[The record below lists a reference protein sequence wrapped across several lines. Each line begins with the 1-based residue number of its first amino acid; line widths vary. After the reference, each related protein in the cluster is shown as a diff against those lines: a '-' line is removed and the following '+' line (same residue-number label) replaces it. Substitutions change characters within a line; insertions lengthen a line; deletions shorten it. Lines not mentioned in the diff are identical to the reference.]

1 MSIIK
6 NLTTK
11 EVENIQIDESVSII
25 NYGESDERPLLPC
38 RGGGEFSATVNLRN
52 IEFDGRNGP
61 TAGTQV
67 VDEQNCLLKLTTI
80 NMSTEQLA
88 LAIPF
93 CRIYDSNGTEIQT
106 TVGAATIKNPKMGI
120 VPTRAYLKNIVT
132 FAKTVGG
139 TYKKITIYNPMNEG
153 GISFKA
159 VQKAEAEL
167 SLEMIAHYTLDDL
180 DGEMWEVTDVDSF
193 NLRPVT
199 AAQSEQNGTEQTP
212 QSGEET
218 TTTPT

>member
-1 MSIIK
+1 
-6 NLTTK
+6 
-11 EVENIQIDESVSII
+11 
-25 NYGESDERPLLPC
+25 
-38 RGGGEFSATVNLRN
+38 
-52 IEFDGRNGP
+52 
-61 TAGTQV
+61 
-67 VDEQNCLLKLTTI
+67 
-80 NMSTEQLA
+80 
-88 LAIPF
+88 
-93 CRIYDSNGTEIQT
+93 
-106 TVGAATIKNPKMGI
+106 
-120 VPTRAYLKNIVT
+120 
-132 FAKTVGG
+132 
-139 TYKKITIYNPMNEG
+139 MNEG